1 MHIVYYSNVTRNT
14 ERFVHKLGLPASKIE
29 DGIPEPSI
37 AIIPTYGDA
46 AVPAPVR
53 SALKNKADRDN
64 IVAII
69 GAGNMNFGRNF
80 CAGARKLASKLGVP
94 VIYEFELQGTPE
106 DVREALAAIDH
117 LTTELAKDND
127 Q

>member
-14 ERFVHKLGLPASKIE
+14 ERFVKKLGLPASLIQ

-46 AVPAPVR
+46 AVPAVVR
-53 SALKNKADRDN
+53 TALKNKADRDN

-69 GAGNMNFGRNF
+69 GAGNMNFGRNY
-80 CAGARKLASKLGVP
+80 CAGARKLATKLGVP

-106 DVREALAAIDH
+106 DVHDALAAIEDF
-117 LTTELAKDND
+117 TTELAKETA
-127 Q
+127 